1 MRDLNNKP
9 VLRTLNDP
17 EDSDLVEWVHKV
29 IYNIIVTKDIDNKLF
44 DYIDPWGET
53 LGYIAWTIR
62 AYYHHTIGATSGQAV
77 FCRDMIFNLTSVV
90 D

>member
-1 MRDLNNKP
+1 MKDLNNKP

-44 DYIDPWGET
+44 DYIDPWGKT
-53 LGYIAWTIR
+53 LASIAWAIR
-62 AYYHHTIGATSGQAV
+62 VSYHRTIGATSDQTVLVGY
-77 FCRDMIFNLTSVV
+77 MIFNIT
-90 D
+90 